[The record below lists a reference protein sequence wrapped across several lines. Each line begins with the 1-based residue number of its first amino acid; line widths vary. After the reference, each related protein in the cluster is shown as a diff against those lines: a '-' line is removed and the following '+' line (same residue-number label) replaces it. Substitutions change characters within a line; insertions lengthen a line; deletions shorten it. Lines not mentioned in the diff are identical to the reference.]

1 MADISVPNFCGLLM
15 RSRLLSAEEVNDLR
29 KRWQSQSSGS
39 ENTDRFAA
47 WLVKNQY
54 LTEYQSSLLLRGKAD
69 HFFLN
74 EYKLLERIGKGRM
87 AGVYRAVHRL
97 GSSVA
102 IKVLPPSKAR
112 DPKTF
117 ARFEREAELA
127 MRLAHP
133 NIVRTF
139 QTGQADDLHYI
150 VMEHLDGETLDEVL
164 KRRGRLGIAEAVR
177 IVHQALLGLDHI
189 DNHNMVHRDLKPGN
203 LMLVAGAGEDL
214 GADTQT
220 ATVKILDIGLGRM
233 LFDEE
238 GLPNDPGSEL
248 TTQGD
253 FIGTPDYVAPEQAR
267 DSHNADIRSDIY
279 SLGCV
284 LYHALTGQVPFPGNN
299 PVRKMVQHAREA
311 PTPVRS
317 LSPDIPE
324 ALVQVVDRMM
334 AKDPA
339 KRYDSAQAAAK
350 ALERYQS
357 PGTAKLRSPEADPSM
372 SPYLVWLRSQAPER
386 PAMPLAMPVEPKRE
400 SKRRPVAEPVS
411 RSNSDQPVQIDVER
425 IAGPAASRSSSMGAR
440 EWILIG
446 AGVLAF
452 LVILFAIV
460 FTTVLILRKM

>member
-1 MADISVPNFCGLLM
+1 MADITVPNFCGLLM
-15 RSRLLSAEEVNDLR
+15 RSRLLAADEVQDLR
-29 KRWQSQSSGS
+29 KRWQSQGGASDSA
-39 ENTDRFAA
+39 ERFAG
-47 WLVKNQY
+47 WLVKHQY
-54 LTEYQSSLLLRGKAD
+54 LTEYQASLLLRGHAD

-97 GSSVA
+97 GSTVA

-112 DPKTF
+112 EPKTF

-127 MRLAHP
+127 MTLAHP

-139 QTGQADDLHYI
+139 QMGDADDLHYI

-164 KRRGRLGIAEAVR
+164 KRRGRLGVAEAVR

-189 DNHNMVHRDLKPGN
+189 DKHNMVHRDLKPGN

-214 GADTQT
+214 AVSTRT
-220 ATVKILDIGLGRM
+220 ATVKILDIGLGRV

-238 GLPNDPGSEL
+238 GMPSDPDSEL
-248 TTQGD
+248 TTHGD

-267 DSHNADIRSDIY
+267 DSHAADVRSDIY

-284 LYHALTGQVPFPGNN
+284 LYHTLTGQVPFPGNN
-299 PVRKMVQHAREA
+299 PVRKMVQHATEA
-311 PTPVRS
+311 PKPVRS
-317 LSPDIPE
+317 LNSEVPE
-324 ALVQVVDRMM
+324 ALAQVVDRMM
-334 AKDPA
+334 AKDPK
-339 KRYDSAQAAAK
+339 KRYESAEAAAK

-357 PGTAKLRSPEADPSM
+357 PGQAKLRSPEADPGM
-372 SPYLVWLRSQAPER
+372 SPYLVWLRSQKAAN
-386 PAMPLAMPVEPKRE
+386 PAVPLAMPVAPKAE
-400 SKRRPVAEPVS
+400 AKRPLVAAPVS
-411 RSNSDQPVQIDVER
+411 SAKSGAPVEIDVER
-425 IAGPAASRSSSMGAR
+425 ISSPPTSRRSGLGAR

-446 AGVLAF
+446 AGILTF

-460 FTTVLILRKM
+460 FTTVLILRKT